1 MKVKLGVAVT
11 MTAALVLPIAATA
24 GNVDKA
30 TGGGQILFASKGA
43 GNTIAFTAQG
53 TADAAKGE
61 VRFIDRSGGKGREQ
75 VKYFG
80 DVECIIVEGTV
91 AKVAGTLRNGD
102 SFNLYVEDTGEGQG
116 NADPIFFDGMA
127 ADPTCE
133 FDTPDSEDIQAL
145 ARGNAQVTNG
155 DGSTSSSSTRKRSA
169 LSYAKALRLAGL
181 R

>member
-1 MKVKLGVAVT
+1 MKIQLGLAAAVV
-11 MTAALVLPIAATA
+11 AALALPFAASA

-53 TADAAKGE
+53 NSEAAKGE
-61 VRFIDRSGGKGREQ
+61 VRFIDRSGGNGQDQ

-80 DVECIIVEGTV
+80 DVKCIDVQGNV

-102 SFNLYVEDTGEGQG
+102 SFNLYVQDTGEGNG

-127 ADPTCE
+127 
-133 FDTPDSEDIQAL
+133 DTPECDFDDPDSDDMEAL
-145 ARGNAQVTNG
+145 ARGNAQVRDG
-155 DGSTSSSSTRKRSA
+155 DGSGSQSARKARSLTYTKA
-169 LSYAKALRLAGL
+169 LSLAGL

>member
-1 MKVKLGVAVT
+1 MKFKAGAALAAVAVLAVPL
-11 MTAALVLPIAATA
+11 AASA
-24 GNVDKA
+24 GSVDKA
-30 TGGGQILFASKGA
+30 TGGGQILFSSKGA

-53 TADAAKGE
+53 NSEAAKGE
-61 VRFIDRSGGKGREQ
+61 VRFIDRSAGTGREQ

-80 DVECIIVEGTV
+80 DVKCIDVQGTV

-127 ADPTCE
+127 
-133 FDTPDSEDIQAL
+133 DTPECDFDDPDSDDMEAL
-145 ARGNAQVTNG
+145 ARGNAQVRDG
-155 DGSTSSSSTRKRSA
+155 DGSGSQSARKAKS
-169 LSYAKALRLAGL
+169 LTYTKALRLAGL